1 MRLGNGRWFV
11 MCSGRV
17 ERGVLSGRERLM
29 EDVSG
34 AMGLRIKLT
43 RLSMSM
49 SEGRVKTEFTR

>member
-1 MRLGNGRWFV
+1 

-29 EDVSG
+29 EVVSG

-49 SEGRVKTEFTR
+49 GEGRVKTEFTR